1 MEKDKALMVVI
12 THHTEDCEDYT
23 SVYPCSDEEQLE
35 RVFRLAIDEVKK
47 YCADEEDGEKFEQL
61 EGYRVEENEDYF
73 QVCLCYSAFS
83 VSVEKM
89 RLPYDTTEISI

>member
-12 THHTEDCEDYT
+12 THHTEDSEDYT

-47 YCADEEDGEKFEQL
+47 YCADDEDVERFEQL
-61 EGYRVEENEDYF
+61 EGYSVQENENFFEVWMD
-73 QVCLCYSAFS
+73 CS
-83 VSVEKM
+83 VFTVYVEKM
-89 RLPYDTTEISI
+89 RLPYDATEISI